1 MSIRYVKP
9 SQMNH
14 PYELS
19 DGDFMRIK
27 KAFKGN
33 KTILK
38 SLTSEELEAYSD
50 HLYDIIAAKLQT
62 HEGSTAL
69 Q

>member
-1 MSIRYVKP
+1 
-9 SQMNH
+9 MNH

-50 HLYDIIAAKLQT
+50 HLYDVIAAKLQT